1 MSRTLAALRWR
12 AGAPDTGV
20 LSTSMARILHTIT
33 GLNVGGAELLMLRLL
48 AAMDRARF
56 EPSVLSLLKPGPVG
70 ARAIDLGIPVAT
82 VDMTRGLPTPSQA
95 LRLWRQAK
103 TAPADIVQGWMY
115 HGSLAGTLAWWRQGR
130 RPRLAWNIRHSLSD
144 LAHEPKLTQVIIR
157 AMINLSRRPDAII
170 YCSQAARRQHEAA
183 GFAAEKGVLIANG
196 FDTALFRPDAQARRR
211 VGEIIGATADE
222 LLLGVVARVD
232 PMKDH
237 ANLLRAAALVGDGV
251 KVRLVFVGRDATAE
265 NTALVTTIQQC
276 GLGEKVSLLGQRDD
290 VPKLMPGLDAL
301 VSPSAWGEAF
311 PNAVAEAMASGVPA
325 IVTDVGD
332 SAWIVGD
339 TGLVVPPSNSEA
351 LAAALRRFG
360 SLPTDSRRDLA
371 ARARARVVND
381 FSMAQMT
388 RNYEALYERL
398 AER

>member
-1 MSRTLAALRWR
+1 
-12 AGAPDTGV
+12 
-20 LSTSMARILHTIT
+20 MARILHTIT

-48 AAMDRARF
+48 AAMDRSRF
-56 EPSVLSLLKPGPVG
+56 EHSVLSLLKPGPIG
-70 ARAIDLGIPVAT
+70 ARAVDLGIPVSS
-82 VDMTRGLPTPSQA
+82 VNMTRGLPTPSQA
-95 LRLWRQAK
+95 LRLWREAK

-144 LAHEPKLTQVIIR
+144 LAHEPKLTRAIIR
-157 AMINLSRRPDAII
+157 AMIGLSRKPDAII

-183 GFAAEKGVLIANG
+183 GFSAEKGVLIANG
-196 FDTALFRPDAQARRR
+196 FDTTLFRPDPQARGR
-211 VGEIIGATADE
+211 VGAITGASVDE

-237 ANLLRAAALVGDGV
+237 ANLVRAAAILSSEV
-251 KVRLVFVGRDATAE
+251 KLRLVFIGRDASTDNA
-265 NTALVTTIQQC
+265 ALAGVIQQA
-276 GLGEKVSLLGQRDD
+276 GMSEKVSLLGQRDD
-290 VPKLMPGLDAL
+290 VPKLVPGLDAL

-311 PNAVAEAMASGVPA
+311 PNAVAEAMSSGVPA

-332 SAWIVGD
+332 SGWIVGD
-339 TGLVVPPSNSEA
+339 TGFVVPPSDSEA
-351 LAAALRRFG
+351 LAGAIRHFAGL
-360 SLPTDSRRDLA
+360 SSDSRGALGD
-371 ARARARVVND
+371 RARKRVVED

-398 AER
+398 ASR